1 VERLQKI
8 LAQAGVASRRAAE
21 ALIRDGRVKVNGRVV
36 KQLGTKVDAA
46 RDRISVDDEP
56 VRAERPAHFA
66 FNKPRHV
73 LSTSDDAAGRP
84 TVIEYFPNVAQRLYT
99 VGRLDWDAEG
109 LIFVTND
116 GAFAQRV
123 AHPSRT
129 VPKVYVVE
137 VTGRVSRAELDRLRS
152 GVSAPG
158 GVRRRAELLRA
169 AGVELL
175 AASARASRLE
185 VTLHGGR
192 SHHIKR
198 MFEAIGH
205 ETTSIKRVAIGA
217 VKLGQ
222 LKPGKHRRLTRT
234 EIESFGGTP

>member
-1 VERLQKI
+1 MERLQKI

-56 VRAERPAHFA
+56 VRVERPVHFA

-73 LSTSDDAAGRP
+73 LCTSQDAAGRP

-109 LIFVTND
+109 LLFVTND
-116 GAFAQRV
+116 GVFAQRV
-123 AHPSRT
+123 AHPSST
-129 VPKVYVVE
+129 VPKVYEVE
-137 VTGRVSRAELDRLRS
+137 VAGRVRRPELERMRR
-152 GVSAPG
+152 
-158 GVRRRAELLRA
+158 GVRHGGELLKA
-169 AGVELL
+169 AGVKPLS
-175 AASARASRLE
+175 ASARASQLE

-205 ETTSIKRVAIGA
+205 ETTSIRRVAIGPI
-217 VKLGQ
+217 KLGR

>member
-1 VERLQKI
+1 MERLQKI

-36 KQLGTKVDAA
+36 EQLGTKVDPAH
-46 RDRISVDDEP
+46 DRISVDDEP
-56 VRAERPAHFA
+56 VRAERPVHFA

-73 LSTSDDAAGRP
+73 LCTSRDAAGRP
-84 TVIEYFPNVAQRLYT
+84 TAIEYFPNVAQRLYT

-116 GAFAQRV
+116 GTFAQRV
-123 AHPSRT
+123 AHPSST

-137 VTGRVSRAELDRLRS
+137 VGGRVRRAELARMRR
-152 GVSAPG
+152 
-158 GVRRRAELLRA
+158 GVREGGELLRA
-169 AGVELL
+169 AGVKLL
-175 AASARASRLE
+175 SASARSSRLE

-192 SHHIKR
+192 HRHIKR
-198 MFEAIGH
+198 MFEALGH
-205 ETTSIKRVAIGA
+205 ETTAITRVAIGP
-217 VKLGQ
+217 VKLGR